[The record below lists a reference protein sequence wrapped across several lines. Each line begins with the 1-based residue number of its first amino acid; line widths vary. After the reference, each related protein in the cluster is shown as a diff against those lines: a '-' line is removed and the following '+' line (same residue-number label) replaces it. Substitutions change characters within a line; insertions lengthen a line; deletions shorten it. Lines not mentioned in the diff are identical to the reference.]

1 MNKSW
6 IGEKVVKDI
15 RVTKQESETRRKKL
29 KKALPGLIG
38 YGITRGSG
46 EKIAVICE
54 EITPEIRSMFREGIR
69 GQPVKFVEIG
79 HIVALNDRMIKHRPL
94 VGGISVGHY
103 AISAGTIG
111 AIVYDDKDN
120 KPLIL
125 SNAHV
130 LANSDTP
137 TEDLASVGDDIF
149 QPGKHDTGIEVVAH
163 LHDWI
168 PLEDGVTV
176 DAAVSSPVT
185 QVENTI
191 LDIPKIT
198 GITSPEVGME
208 IKKSGRTTGY
218 TEGTI
223 VTTDAAIDV
232 DYGTEVITLQDQ
244 FITTYMVTPDG
255 AVVGLLFAGSD
266 KATVF
271 NRIENVTSLLGIH
284 FENYDTEDITAEGY
298 DITSMDILVA
308 LGILGIAYVAWRV
321 I

>member
-1 MNKSW
+1 L
-6 IGEKVVKDI
+6 VI
-15 RVTKQESETRRKKL
+15 R
-29 KKALPGLIG
+29 
-38 YGITRGSG
+38 
-46 EKIAVICE
+46 IAIICE
-54 EITPEIRSMFREGIR
+54 EITPEIQSMFREGIR
-69 GQPVKFVEIG
+69 GQPVKFIEVG
-79 HIVALNDRMIKHRPL
+79 HIVALNDRMVEYRPL

-103 AISAGTIG
+103 AISAGSIG
-111 AIVYDDKDN
+111 GIVYDNIDN
-120 KPLIL
+120 TPLIL

-149 QPGKHDTGIEVVAH
+149 QPGKHDTGVEVVAH
-163 LHDWI
+163 LHDWV

-176 DAAVSSPVT
+176 DAAVASPVT
-185 QVENTI
+185 QVENLV

-208 IKKSGRTTGY
+208 VKKSGRTTGY

-223 VTTDAAIDV
+223 ITTDAAIDV

-244 FITTYMVTPDG
+244 FITTYMSAGGDSGSISVTHDG
-255 AVVGLLFAGSD
+255 KVVGLLFAGSD

-271 NRIENVTSLLGIH
+271 NRIENVTSLLGVH
-284 FENYDTEDITAEGY
+284 FENYDIEDTTAEGY
-298 DITSMDILVA
+298 DITNTDILVA
-308 LGILGIAYVAWRV
+308 LGIISIAYIAWRV